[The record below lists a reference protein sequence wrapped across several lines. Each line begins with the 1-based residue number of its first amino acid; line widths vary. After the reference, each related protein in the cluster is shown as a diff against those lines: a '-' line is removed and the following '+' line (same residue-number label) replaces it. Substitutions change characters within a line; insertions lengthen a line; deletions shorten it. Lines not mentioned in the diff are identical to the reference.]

1 MVYIYVCA
9 YLPSRVQ
16 LFVTLQTVA
25 HMAPLSMGFFQARIL
40 EWVDI
45 FLLQGIFPTQ
55 GSTPYLL
62 CFLHCRWILYL
73 VSHQGREVCG
83 VCVCV
88 CVCVCVYTHT
98 HMYMYIHTHV
108 CVCVCEEQ
116 NQGRGHFSVSAA
128 ECIDT
133 CVHIRY
139 RQISWLKT
147 CLQKSTCCTVISCQ
161 NCQWK
166 RILLSLESCHIVL
179 ARANQAKV
187 NMHTRKFS
195 SLSNLHRL
203 CSQQHCRFSFQV
215 RSLIFWFHRFE
226 ESQSLNS

>member
-1 MVYIYVCA
+1 
-9 YLPSRVQ
+9 
-16 LFVTLQTVA
+16 
-25 HMAPLSMGFFQARIL
+25 MAPLSMGFFQARIL

-108 CVCVCEEQ
+108 CVYTYTYVYVYTYTCMCVCMWRAKP
-116 NQGRGHFSVSAA
+116 GKGPFLSFSCWMYWYVCAYKIQIDFLA
-128 ECIDT
+128 ED
-133 CVHIRY
+133 
-139 RQISWLKT
+139 
-147 CLQKSTCCTVISCQ
+147 
-161 NCQWK
+161 
-166 RILLSLESCHIVL
+166 LSLEKHLLYSY
-179 ARANQAKV
+179 
-187 NMHTRKFS
+187 
-195 SLSNLHRL
+195 
-203 CSQQHCRFSFQV
+203 
-215 RSLIFWFHRFE
+215 
-226 ESQSLNS
+226 